1 MPNSPTPAERLAAI
15 LLQLSIAVDGR
26 MLVGWLARP
35 LSFLILD
42 RIRIISHAFIRLA
55 GRIAAGRYVPR
66 TYDPRRQVEKR
77 PRRPNP
83 LPTEFAWLRQLAP
96 EATIAAAG
104 YLEQLFADPEMA
116 ALLAAG
122 PAPLR
127 RPLRSLCRMLGVVPP
142 PILALPARPRKSIPA
157 REPKPRAAPER
168 PKRPSRVRYV
178 FGLRYPP
185 PFPDPV

>member
-1 MPNSPTPAERLAAI
+1 
-15 LLQLSIAVDGR
+15 

-42 RIRIISHAFIRLA
+42 RIRSINPAFIRLA
-55 GRIAAGRYVPR
+55 GRIAAGRYAPR
-66 TYDPRRQVEKR
+66 TSGPRRQVEKR

-83 LPTEFAWLRQLAP
+83 LPTEFTWLRKLDP
-96 EATIAAAG
+96 DATITAAG

-122 PAPLR
+122 PAPLC

-142 PILALPARPRKSIPA
+142 PVLALPPRPRKSTA
-157 REPKPRAAPER
+157 TQKPKPRAAPDR
-168 PKRPSRVRYV
+168 PKRPSPVRYV

>member
-1 MPNSPTPAERLAAI
+1 MTNPATPAERLAAI

-42 RIRIISHAFIRLA
+42 RIRSISQAFTRLA
-55 GRIAAGRYVPR
+55 GRIAAGRYAPR
-66 TYDPRRQVEKR
+66 TCGPRRQLEKR

-83 LPTEFAWLRQLAP
+83 LPTEFAWLRKLAP

-122 PAPLR
+122 PTSLR
-127 RPLRSLCRMLGVVPP
+127 RPLRSLCRMLGVASPAV
-142 PILALPARPRKSIPA
+142 LALPPRPKRETQAPERKPLPI
-157 REPKPRAAPER
+157 PER